1 MKTNAVSCF
10 FPFISQLAYCVV
22 QFLEKDST
30 LTEPV
35 RFIYFD
41 IDFLA
46 FFYFFII
53 DWPSSSFQT
62 YVIQTPQDSILCL
75 FYGG

>member
-1 MKTNAVSCF
+1 MSFPF
-10 FPFISQLAYCVV
+10 FSPFISQLAYCVV

-46 FFYFFII
+46 FFFII
-53 DWPSSSFQT
+53 DRPSSSFQA
-62 YVIQTPQDSILCL
+62 YVIQTPQDSVLCL